1 MPSSNTALRVTE
13 LDFNSIKEN
22 LKTYLRSQTE
32 FQDFDFEGSGMSV
45 LLDVLAY
52 NTHYMGYYLNMVG
65 NEMFLD
71 TAQLRS
77 SVLSH
82 AKHINYIPSSRSAA
96 KARVNIVVTPSTTE
110 DNVTNIITLDR
121 YTEFLGKEVDGRN
134 YPFVAQFSNTVSK
147 TNGSFTFSN
156 TNLIQGVVNTL
167 QFLMDDNTNP
177 KRRFNIP
184 SANVDTSTINI
195 IVQESTTN
203 TSASQYNLVRD
214 ITEINANSE
223 VYFLEE
229 NGDSTYSFYFG
240 DDVLGKKPKNGNVII
255 CNYID
260 TSGEEANNI
269 SEFALVDSI
278 NGFRDNV
285 VITSLSK
292 SFGGTNKETVEDIRF
307 RAPYGYITQNRA
319 VTNLDYETLITKD
332 YSNIDSVSVW
342 GGEEN
347 DPVVYGKV
355 YLSLKTKNNYE
366 LSLIEK
372 EAIKQDL
379 IRNRNVLTVI
389 PEIVDPDFVF
399 LQVIGSV
406 YYNPT
411 LTQRTSE
418 QLKNLVTAAIIDYN
432 NIELNKFNSVFRKN
446 VLQRY
451 IESVDRAVTGSEIK
465 IYLQKRLPIETNFN
479 KNYIVK
485 YNLPIKKGDFI
496 EKLVTFPTVVVRDI
510 TGVNRQV
517 FFEEVPNSF
526 TGIDKISVVNPGK
539 GYQTPPRVT
548 ISGDGTGAT
557 AEAVIVN
564 GRIKRINILSKGINY
579 TRATVSIT
587 GGGGSEASAIAL
599 PESKFGI
606 LRTYYFRNNGEKVIV
621 NSNAGTINYENGEIV
636 LSSLLAQEVT
646 LNDFFDENIL
656 SIDVPSANENIFPL
670 RNRILSI
677 DFNNPTSIQIDMV
690 AEK

>member
-22 LKTYLRSQTE
+22 LKTYLRSQSE

-52 NTHYMGYYLNMVG
+52 NTHYMGYYLNMIG

-77 SVLSH
+77 SILSH

-96 KARVNIVVTPSTTE
+96 KARVNIVVTPSITE
-110 DNVTNIITLDR
+110 DEVTNIITLDR
-121 YTEFLGKEVDGRN
+121 YTEFLGKEVDGTN

-184 SANVDTSTINI
+184 SANVDTDTVTI

-229 NGDSTYSFYFG
+229 TEDSTYSFYFG

-255 CNYID
+255 CTYID

-278 NGFRDNV
+278 NGYRDNV
-285 VITSLSK
+285 VLTSLSK

-372 EAIKQDL
+372 ESIKQDL
-379 IRNRNVLTVI
+379 ITNRNVLTVI

-399 LQVIGSV
+399 LQIKGFV
-406 YYNPT
+406 YYNSV
-411 LTQRTSE
+411 LTQRTDE
-418 QLKNLVTAAIIDYN
+418 QLKNLVRAAVVDYN
-432 NIELNKFNSVFRKN
+432 NIELNRFNSVFRKST
-446 VLQRY
+446 LQRY
-451 IESVDRAVTGSEIK
+451 IESVDRAITGSEIK
-465 IYLQKRLPIETNFN
+465 IFLQKRINIETNSTR
-479 KNYIVK
+479 NYITK
-485 YNLPIKKGDFI
+485 FNTPIKKGDFI
-496 EKLVTFPTVVVRDI
+496 EKLVSFPPLVVKDVAGID
-510 TGVNRQV
+510 RQV
-517 FFEEVPNSF
+517 IFEEVPNSF
-526 TGIDKISVVNPGK
+526 TGIDSISVVNPGK
-539 GYQTPPRVT
+539 NYQTPPRVV
-548 ISGDGTGAT
+548 IAGDGTGAT
-557 AEAVIVN
+557 AEAIVVN
-564 GRIKRINILSKGINY
+564 GRINKINVITKGIDY
-579 TRATVSIT
+579 TRATVSILD
-587 GGGGSEASAIAL
+587 GGGSEASATAL

-606 LRTYYFRNNGEKVIV
+606 LRTYYFRNNGEKAIV
-621 NSNAGTINYENGEIV
+621 NSNAGTINYETGEVIFN
-636 LSSLLAQEVT
+636 SLLAQDVI
-646 LNDFFDENIL
+646 LNQFFDENVL
-656 SIDVPSANENIFPL
+656 AVDVPSANENIFPL

-677 DFNNPTSIQIDMV
+677 DFNNPTSIQVDMI

>member
-1 MPSSNTALRVTE
+1 MPTSNTTLRVTE
-13 LDFNSIKEN
+13 LDFVNIKEN
-22 LKTYLRSQTE
+22 LKTFLRSQSE

-45 LLDVLAY
+45 LLDILAY
-52 NTHYMGYYLNMVG
+52 NTHYMSYYANMVG

-71 TAQLRS
+71 TAQLRPS
-77 SVLSH
+77 ILSH
-82 AKHINYIPSSRSAA
+82 AKHINYIPSSRSAS

-110 DNVTNIITLDR
+110 DNITNIITLDR
-121 YTEFLGKEVDGRN
+121 YTQFLGKEIEGTN
-134 YPFVAQFSNTVSK
+134 YPFVSLYSNTVNK
-147 TNGSFTFSN
+147 VNGSFTFSN
-156 TNLIQGVVNTL
+156 TNLIQGVVNSL

-177 KRRFNIP
+177 KRRFRIP
-184 SANVDTSTINI
+184 SANVDTQTISI
-195 IVQESTTN
+195 LVQESTTN
-203 TSASQYNLVRD
+203 TFASQYNLMRD

-229 NGDSTYSFYFG
+229 TEDSTYSFYFG

-255 CNYID
+255 CTYID
-260 TSGEEANNI
+260 TSGEQANNI
-269 SEFALVDSI
+269 SDFVLVDSI
-278 NGFRDNV
+278 NGYRDNV
-285 VITSLSK
+285 IITASSK
-292 SFGGTNKETVEDIRF
+292 SFGGTEKETIEDIRF
-307 RAPYGYITQNRA
+307 RAPYGYIAQNRA
-319 VTNLDYETLITKD
+319 VTKLDYETLITKD

-355 YLSLKTKNNYE
+355 YASLKTKNNYE

-372 EAIKQDL
+372 EAIKEDL

-406 YYNPT
+406 YYNSS

-418 QLKNLVTAAIIDYN
+418 QLKSLVTAAIIDYN
-432 NIELNKFNSVFRKN
+432 NLELNKFNTVFRKN

-451 IESVDRAVTGSEIK
+451 IESVDRAVTGTEIK

-496 EKLVTFPTVVVRDI
+496 EKLVTFPTVTVKDV
-510 TGVNRQV
+510 TGIDRQV

-526 TGIDKISVVNPGK
+526 TGIDKITVVNVGRN
-539 GYQTPPRVT
+539 YQTPPRVT
-548 ISGDGTGAT
+548 ITGDGTGAT
-557 AEAVIVN
+557 AQAVIVN
-564 GRIKRINILSKGINY
+564 GRVKRIDILTKGINY

-587 GGGGSEASAIAL
+587 GGGGSEASATAL
-599 PESKFGI
+599 PESKFGL
-606 LRTYYFRNNGEKVIV
+606 LRTYYFRNNGEKAIV
-621 NSNAGTINYENGEIV
+621 NPNAGTINYETGEI
-636 LSSLLAQEVT
+636 LLTSLLAQEVT